1 MTTYNSQT
9 TVSIAGTN
17 YSGSTLR
24 GVRIVNGRNN
34 LQEQPLAGY
43 ANIEIFSDW
52 NTALTFDVNESV
64 VVSIYNPVTASQEAI
79 FTGKL
84 SEVIVDVRQSGNQG
98 GIAIYSILALGA
110 LASLSRKTAGSALS
124 FDETDPAT
132 MIEYWVSEA
141 FAITWEQL
149 GTQTWNDLGT
159 ATWQDLLFA
168 EQVGTFEPTNWNC
181 DWTMQSRN
189 ALELCQLG
197 ANSALG
203 VLYEKGD
210 GTINFYGSNY
220 RDTLPQIA
228 INANAIE
235 PDITSALRVGELITE
250 CITQSS
256 LGYNSPY
263 IRATSIIDYG
273 VYTADRETLLSNT
286 AEYLA
291 TGILQTE
298 YQSFS
303 IISYRSVPY
312 MYPDRFTIEL
322 ANDVLTNAQRED
334 YMQLFVGS
342 KLNVTDLPATLYTG
356 YANFVE
362 GIEWRLTDKLAT
374 LTLTVSDSRLDII
387 A

>member
-9 TVSIAGTN
+9 TVTIAGTD

-24 GVRIVNGRNN
+24 GVRIVNGRYN
-34 LQEQPLAGY
+34 LQEQPRAGY

-52 NTALTFDVNESV
+52 NTALSFDVNETV
-64 VVSIYNPVTASQEAI
+64 VVSIYNPVTASQEPI

-84 SEVIVDVRQSGNQG
+84 AEVVVDVQQSGNQG

-110 LASLSRKTAGSALS
+110 LASLSRKTAGSALA
-124 FDETDPAT
+124 FDEADPAT

-141 FAITWEQL
+141 FAVTWEQL
-149 GTQTWNDLGT
+149 GDQTWNDLGAT
-159 ATWQDLLFA
+159 TWQDLLFA

-181 DWTMQSRN
+181 DWFVSSQN
-189 ALELCQLG
+189 ALDLCQRA

-220 RDTLPQIA
+220 RNTLPQIIIKA
-228 INANAIE
+228 DAIE

-250 CITQSS
+250 CITYS
-256 LGYNSPY
+256 LLGGTTGYV
-263 IRATSIIDYG
+263 RATSIIDYG
-273 VYTADRETLLSNT
+273 VYSAERETLLSNT
-286 AEYLA
+286 AEYQA

-334 YMQLFVGS
+334 YMQLFIGS
-342 KLNVTDLPATLYTG
+342 KLNVADLPATLYTG

-362 GIEWRLTDKLAT
+362 GIEWRLTDTLAT
-374 LTLTVSDSRLDII
+374 LTLIVSDSRLDIN